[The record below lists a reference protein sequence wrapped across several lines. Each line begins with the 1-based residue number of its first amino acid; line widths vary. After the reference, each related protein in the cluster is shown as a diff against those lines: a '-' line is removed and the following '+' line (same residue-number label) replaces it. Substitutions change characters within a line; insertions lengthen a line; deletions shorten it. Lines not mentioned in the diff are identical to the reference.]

1 MVASGWEKL
10 NREGDGEY
18 LEGKV
23 NIEEAEDP
31 KKLGEDR
38 IILRQEEDC
47 LLLCI

>member
-1 MVASGWEKL
+1 MVVLGWEKL

-23 NIEEAEDP
+23 NIEEVEDF

-38 IILRQEEDC
+38 IIFR
-47 LLLCI
+47 